1 MKSFESTQPALR
13 LRIGIL
19 QTDNVVEEFREEFG
33 DYPGMFVRLL
43 ESANRQRAQ
52 PHELTIDSYVSQDHE
67 FPDVQAYDAYLITG
81 SRHSVYEDLPW
92 IKALVEFVTAA
103 LSARRKLIGICF
115 GHQLLAHYFG
125 GETTAAAS
133 GWTVGV
139 QRTRLLCDEPWM
151 EPGADEVGLLSSH
164 KDQVVKLPQNAC
176 VIASSAQ
183 CPNAGFTIGDQ
194 VLTLQGH
201 PEFSKGYSAALMEK
215 REELLGAE
223 TFDRG
228 MASLA
233 EDTHEQIVASW
244 ILNFLSRESA

>member
-1 MKSFESTQPALR
+1 MKSFESTLPRRRLR
-13 LRIGIL
+13 LGIL
-19 QTDNVVEEFREEFG
+19 QTDSVVEEYQEEFG

-43 ESANRQRAQ
+43 ESANLQRAE
-52 PHELTIDSYVSQDHE
+52 PHDLTIDSYDSQNQE
-67 FPDVQAYDAYLITG
+67 FPDVQDCDAYLITG
-81 SRHSVYEDLPW
+81 SRASVYEDLPW
-92 IKALVEFVTAA
+92 IKALVEFVPLA
-103 LSARRKLIGICF
+103 LAGRRQMIGICF

-125 GETTAAAS
+125 GEASAAAS
-133 GWTVGV
+133 GWSVGV

-151 EPGADEVGLLSSH
+151 DPGADEVGLLSSH
-164 KDQVVKLPQNAC
+164 KDQVVKLPKDAR

-201 PEFSKGYSAALMEK
+201 PEFSKSYSAVLMEK

-223 TFDRG
+223 TFERG

-244 ILNFLSRESA
+244 ILNFLSREPA